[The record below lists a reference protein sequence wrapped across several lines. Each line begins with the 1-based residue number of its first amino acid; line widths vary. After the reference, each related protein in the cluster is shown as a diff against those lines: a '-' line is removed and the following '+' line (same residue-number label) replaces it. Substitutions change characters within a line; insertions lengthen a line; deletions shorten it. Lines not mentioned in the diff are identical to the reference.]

1 MSRRAKRPNLKRKK
15 KEYVPPTVTE
25 RIIILGFGLIL
36 VIGSLY
42 LGLRSNNISED
53 ELQNIKVTL
62 TEEPEFD
69 VYQIKSTTY
78 RDIILRTKEHNRE
91 FKITGI
97 TYESTDKEALKKEI
111 KKGDIIELKLFADDI
126 DEIDDNSYF
135 NNYNTVYG
143 VIKGTKSYVN
153 LSDREELSDNDSSW
167 AFGFTALGL
176 IFIPYGLIKRKPIIS
191 IETAVY
197 SLVFVGLI
205 IILFVAYG

>member
-1 MSRRAKRPNLKRKK
+1 MSK
-15 KEYVPPTVTE
+15 YWSS
-25 RIIILGFGLIL
+25 G
-36 VIGSLY
+36 
-42 LGLRSNNISED
+42 
-53 ELQNIKVTL
+53 
-62 TEEPEFD
+62 
-69 VYQIKSTTY
+69 
-78 RDIILRTKEHNRE
+78 
-91 FKITGI
+91 
-97 TYESTDKEALKKEI
+97 
-111 KKGDIIELKLFADDI
+111 
-126 DEIDDNSYF
+126 F